1 MMPRRPI
8 LALTLPEGLLAT
20 AGVAA
25 ALWPGMVDPGA
36 EWLAY
41 FRTGVLGVATLLAW
55 RFDRG
60 RVFLA
65 IVAVAATDRAYALM
79 LEPGTLPV
87 LALSAPPVLAA
98 IAAGDERGVL
108 SWRMAV
114 RLGVIVAIASVA
126 AESIRRLSDIPGW
139 LAYQMLPPTWT
150 PLPAIDL
157 LVIVAAAAFLVV
169 RFLLKP
175 TSVHRGLFWTLFA
188 LVAALHFAPD
198 SAQSGLMFGMAGL
211 VLVVSMVEDAY
222 ALAYRD
228 ELTGLQSRRSLE
240 GALKRLGKHYT
251 VAMVDVDRFKSLN
264 DAYGHDIG
272 DQVLRL
278 VAARL
283 RRTGGGGRIYRY
295 GGEEFAMLFPGKLM
309 VEVLPHLEAARATVE
324 AAEFKIRAPG
334 RPKRRP
340 KRLMTRTSP
349 QTLAVTVSIGAAEA
363 DGNNAKP
370 SQVIKI
376 ADDALYRAK
385 KKGRNR
391 VEA

>member
-1 MMPRRPI
+1 MPRRPL
-8 LALTLPEGLLAT
+8 LALTVPEGLLAT
-20 AGVAA
+20 AGLAV
-25 ALWPGMVDPGA
+25 ALWPSVTEPAGD
-36 EWLAY
+36 WLPY
-41 FRTGVLGVATLLAW
+41 FRTGVLAVATLLAW

-65 IVAVAATDRAYALM
+65 IVVVAATDRAFALM
-79 LEPGTLPV
+79 SEPATMVL
-87 LALSAPPVLAA
+87 LALTAPLTLAA
-98 IAAGDERGVL
+98 IAALDERGVL
-108 SWRMAV
+108 SWRTSV
-114 RLGVIVAIASVA
+114 PLGVIGAIAVGVG
-126 AESIRRLSDIPGW
+126 ESAGRLSNLPGW
-139 LAYQMLPPTWT
+139 LEYQILPSTWT
-150 PLPAIDL
+150 PMPMVALLAI
-157 LVIVAAAAFLVV
+157 VGAAAFLVT
-169 RFLLKP
+169 RCLLKP
-175 TSVHRGLFWTLFA
+175 SSIHRGLLWALFA
-188 LVAALHFAPD
+188 LVAALHFPPD
-198 SAQSGLMFGMAGL
+198 GAESGLMFGTAGL
-211 VLVVSMVEDAY
+211 VIIVSMVEDAY

-228 ELTGLQSRRSLE
+228 ELTGLKSRRSLE

-251 VAMVDVDRFKSLN
+251 IAMVDVDRFKRLN
-264 DAYGHDIG
+264 DTYGHVVG

-283 RRTGGGGRIYRY
+283 RRTGGGGHIFRY
-295 GGEEFAMLFPGKLM
+295 GGEEFAILFPGRLM

-340 KRLMTRTSP
+340 KQFMTRTSP
-349 QTLAVTVSIGAAEA
+349 RTVAVTVSIGAAEA